1 MKHLIASLIFPIM
14 LLSAAFCQQSYATDL
29 IPSYLRER
37 ALATVRHD
45 ETIVHMRAHNHV
57 TLSRKRAVTI
67 HHRNADEHAAIV
79 MYYNKSRDIQSV
91 KGEIYNEFGI
101 QIGKFSLKDFRDHSA
116 SGQNNLYDDVRVK
129 HYQPSVTQYPYTIVY
144 TAEIRENQNLW
155 IPVWRPDYD
164 FDVSVE
170 KSTYTF
176 QCGPDEHIRIDERN
190 YAGKPIIETTDKLKS
205 YVWHIEN
212 VIASRSEPYSPPRHL
227 NCVQV
232 RLVPQ
237 RFQYYRRTGQFSD
250 WNECGKWIYD
260 VLLSNKRSLPAAT
273 VAKVKSMTEQAST
286 PKEKAH
292 ILYEYLQAKTRYIS
306 IQVGIGGLEPF
317 PAESV
322 DRLGYGDCKALVNY
336 MQSMLDV
343 VDIPSYYCVVEAG
356 RLKEDISRDFANVS
370 DGNHII
376 LCIPFENDTTWLEC
390 TSQKSPFGFLG
401 DFTDDRLVL
410 ACTPGGGK
418 LLRTPKY
425 SEKENLQYR
434 EAYFQIL
441 DDGSLKGSVKTTFAG
456 TQLDNHFHNSYQPNS
471 EQLKNL
477 AKWYNVDNIS
487 FDKISYKILT
497 DSLKV
502 EETFDAFIKNY
513 AVASSKFL
521 ILHPNIFNSTSTV
534 PQVRNRLNDV
544 YINRG
549 YTDVDIITYTL
560 PRHIDPNIQ
569 PVIKK
574 LEVPMGT
581 YELRTHIKDGK
592 LTSYRRIQ
600 LREGRYPVA
609 QYEDFHHFMQDANAA
624 DRGKYNL
631 PLKN

>member
-1 MKHLIASLIFPIM
+1 MKHLIAFLLFLITFHHM
-14 LLSAAFCQQSYATDL
+14 ASGQESYAANL
-29 IPSYLRER
+29 IPHSLRER
-37 ALATVRHD
+37 ATATVRHD
-45 ETIVHMRAHNHV
+45 ETIVHMRADNHV
-57 TLSRKRAVTI
+57 TFTRNRAVTI
-67 HHRNADEHAAIV
+67 HHRAADEHAAV
-79 MYYNKSRDIQSV
+79 VLYYNKGRDIKNV
-91 KGEIYNEFGI
+91 RGGIYDESGK
-101 QIGKFSLKDFRDHSA
+101 QIGKFSLKDFKDYSA
-116 SGQNNLYDDVRVK
+116 SGQSNLYDDVRVK
-129 HYQPSVTQYPYTIVY
+129 YYEPSVTHYPFTIVY

-176 QCGPDEHIRIDERN
+176 QCSPDENIRIDERN
-190 YAGKPIIETTDKLKS
+190 YTGEPAIETTDKLKT
-205 YVWHIEN
+205 YIWHIEN
-212 VIASRSEPYSPPRHL
+212 TKASRSEPYSPPRHL

-237 RFQYYRRTGQFSD
+237 RFQYYRQTGQFSD

-343 VDIPSYYCVVEAG
+343 VDISSYYCVVEAG
-356 RLKEDISRDFANVS
+356 RLKEDISPDFANVS

-410 ACTPGGGK
+410 ACTPQGGK

-425 SEKENLQYR
+425 SEEENLQYR
-434 EAYFQIL
+434 KADFQIL
-441 DDGSLKGSVKTTFAG
+441 EDGSLKGSVKTTFAG
-456 TQLDNHFHNSYQPNS
+456 TQLDNHFHNSYQAKS

-477 AKWYNVDNIS
+477 ANWYNVDNIS
-487 FDKISYKILT
+487 FDKISYNMLT
-497 DSLKV
+497 DSLKM
-502 EETFDAFIKNY
+502 EETFEVFIKNY

-521 ILHPNIFNSTSTV
+521 ILHPNIFNSASTV
-534 PQVRNRLNDV
+534 PQARNRLNDI

-549 YTDVDIITYTL
+549 YTDVDIIAYTL
-560 PRHIDPNIQ
+560 PQHIAPTIQ
-569 PVIKK
+569 PLTKK

-581 YELRTHIKDGK
+581 YELRTHIEDGK
-592 LTSYRRIQ
+592 LISYRRIQ
-600 LREGRYPVA
+600 LREGLYPAA
-609 QYEDFHHFMQDANAA
+609 QYEDFHRFMQEANTS

-631 PLKN
+631 PFRN